1 MELIFCNFSKREKRA
16 EQNRGRRSQRKGG
29 GRECVKKKK
38 RGRNKWEKPGRG
50 RRGRR
55 NERSQAELFWTC
67 YTTPSPSPLPPA
79 PSIPPLRDLL
89 ARRRG
94 LRKKK
99 MGERK
104 KGKHERRKEWRVVV
118 VGGRREKRKII
129 SYIRRPRCNGGYF
142 ALQNTRATTPSPTLS
157 SLTRCSSLAVPRR

>member
-67 YTTPSPSPLPPA
+67 YTTPPPPRPLLSETCWHVDVA
-79 PSIPPLRDLL
+79 S
-89 ARRRG
+89 G
-94 LRKKK
+94 RKRWGRERKVNTREERNGGWWWLEA
-99 MGERK
+99 GERK
-104 KGKHERRKEWRVVV
+104 
-118 VGGRREKRKII
+118 EK
-129 SYIRRPRCNGGYF
+129 
-142 ALQNTRATTPSPTLS
+142 
-157 SLTRCSSLAVPRR
+157 